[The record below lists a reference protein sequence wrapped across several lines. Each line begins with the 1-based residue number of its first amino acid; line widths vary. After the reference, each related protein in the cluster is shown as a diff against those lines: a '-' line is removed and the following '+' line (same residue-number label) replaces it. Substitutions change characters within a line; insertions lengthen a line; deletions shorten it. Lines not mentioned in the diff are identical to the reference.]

1 MDTNIQLE
9 NWNDLRADI
18 TALDTSSQYDQEDLD
33 FLNQQLT
40 PLSFHE
46 ALDRTAMA
54 GKIVYDMLY
63 NHPVYH
69 QHEELNS
76 KLDKVLELLAE
87 LYLEIP
93 NLPDYV

>member
-18 TALDTSSQYDQEDLD
+18 TALDTSSQHDQEDLD
-33 FLNQQLT
+33 FLNQ
-40 PLSFHE
+40 PLNDLLFHE

-54 GKIVYDMLY
+54 GKIISDMLY
-63 NHPVYH
+63 DHPVYH
-69 QHEELNS
+69 QHKELNA

-87 LYLEIP
+87 MYQEIP
-93 NLPDYV
+93 NLPDYI